1 MKVHRMSE
9 FIKNIENTAKRFI
22 LKAYIATHK
31 AQRRDFP
38 FTVSA
43 ESKILLIR
51 LNKIGDALV
60 TTPFIRLLKQ
70 HTGAQLTIL
79 ADKKNHFVYKNHPD
93 IHQVYIYEKKPEK
106 LRELTRKLEEE
117 KFDAV
122 IDLHDDVSNTV
133 SMLIGSLQISVKA
146 ALEKITAPLFTHTV
160 TKKDPSVT
168 HVIERCAALSTLFG
182 FSPEPS
188 ELKISLSISDE
199 AFSSAGEKLKEFRKS
214 GRLLTAINISAGSP
228 ARYWGTDRYIQLIRW
243 LKEKETEYIVISDPK
258 DKLHAETVTEEKERI
273 ITTPSFEEFAALF
286 KYIDLLFSPDTAT
299 IHLASMFGKPV
310 FGLYVWYNTTDVVW
324 YPYNSDYEA
333 VITKDPNL
341 DNISFEDVTT
351 KFNPFL
357 EKYIH
362 AKKSTIL

>member
-1 MKVHRMSE
+1 MSE
-9 FIKNIENTAKRFI
+9 LIKGVEKTVKRLI
-22 LKAYIATHK
+22 LKTYIATHK
-31 AQRRDFP
+31 APDKGFP
-38 FTVSA
+38 FRLTS
-43 ESKILLIR
+43 ESKVLLIR

-60 TTPFIRLLKQ
+60 TTPFIRLLKKY
-70 HTGAQLTIL
+70 TGAQLTML
-79 ADKKNHFVYKNHPD
+79 ADKKNHFVFKNHPD
-93 IHQVYIYEKKPEK
+93 INQVYIYEKKPEK

-133 SMLIGSLQISVKA
+133 SMLIGSLQIPVKA

-160 TKKDPSVT
+160 TKKDPSAT
-168 HVIERCAALSTLFG
+168 HVIERCAALSTIFG

-199 AFSSAGEKLKEFRKS
+199 AFCGAAEKLKEFRKPD
-214 GRLLTAINISAGSP
+214 RLLLAVNISAGSP

-243 LKEKETEYIVISDPK
+243 LEKKELEYIVISDPK
-258 DKLHAETVTEEKERI
+258 DRIFAEAVTTEKKRI

-333 VITKDPNL
+333 VITKEPNL
-341 DNISFEDVTT
+341 DNISFEEVIT
-351 KFNPFL
+351 KFNPLL

-362 AKKSTIL
+362 AKRSTIL